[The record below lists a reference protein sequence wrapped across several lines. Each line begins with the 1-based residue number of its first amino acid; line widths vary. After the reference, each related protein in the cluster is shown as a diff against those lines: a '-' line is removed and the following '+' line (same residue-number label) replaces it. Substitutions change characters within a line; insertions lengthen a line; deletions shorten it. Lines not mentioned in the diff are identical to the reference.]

1 MTPLSSWH
9 QAFSA
14 EKGVKNVHVCANIV
28 YSGTP
33 PILQRCLANTAM
45 QYRPLGQTGLNV
57 STLSFGASSLGAVFH
72 PVSVDD
78 CIATVHAALDGG
90 INFIDVSP
98 AYGATL
104 AELNLGRALQGV
116 PRDRYLLATKIGS
129 YSEARGDYDF
139 SRASTERSVEH
150 SLVRLGVDYL
160 DLIQCH
166 DIEFADHDQI
176 VNETLPALHRLKE
189 QGLVRHVG
197 ITGLPLKVFTSIIDR
212 VPPGTVETILSFC
225 HYELNDTSLES
236 LIPYLK
242 EKGVGIINASPT
254 GMGLLTRRGVPA
266 WHPASQSIQDC
277 CRKAVQHCD
286 AKGVDIVE
294 LAVQFCCAHPDIA
307 TTLVGTA
314 NPRNIRD
321 NIAYASGTPD
331 PSLLAEVLEIL
342 APIHNHNFTRGLP
355 QHRDPILA

>member
-1 MTPLSSWH
+1 M
-9 QAFSA
+9 
-14 EKGVKNVHVCANIV
+14 KNR
-28 YSGTP
+28 T
-33 PILQRCLANTAM
+33 
-45 QYRPLGQTGLNV
+45 LGNTGLSV
-57 STLSFGASSLGAVFH
+57 SVLSFGASSLGAVFH

-78 CIATVHAALDGG
+78 CIATVREALEGG

-98 AYGATL
+98 AYGGTL

-116 PRDRYLLATKIGS
+116 PRDSYVLASKIGS
-129 YSEARGDYDF
+129 YSEARGDYDY

-197 ITGLPLKVFTSIIDR
+197 ITGLPLKVFPAIIDR
-212 VPPGTVETILSFC
+212 VPPGIVETILSFC
-225 HYELNDTSLES
+225 HYEMNDTSLADM
-236 LIPYLK
+236 IPYLK

-254 GMGLLTRRGVPA
+254 GMGLLTARGAPA
-266 WHPASQSIQDC
+266 WHPASKAIQDG
-277 CRKAVQHCD
+277 CRKAVQHCQ
-286 AKGVDIVE
+286 ARGVDIVK
-294 LAVQFCCAHPDIA
+294 LAVQFCCAQPDIA

-314 NPRNIRD
+314 NPQNIRD
-321 NIAYASGTPD
+321 NIAYANEPLDET
-331 PSLLAEVLEIL
+331 LLAEVMEIL

-355 QHRDPILA
+355 QHRDPILP